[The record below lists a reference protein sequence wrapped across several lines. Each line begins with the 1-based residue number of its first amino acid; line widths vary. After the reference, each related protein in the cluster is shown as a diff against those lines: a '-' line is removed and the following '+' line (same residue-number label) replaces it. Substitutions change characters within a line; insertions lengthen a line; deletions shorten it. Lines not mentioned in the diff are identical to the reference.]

1 MVTLRSQ
8 YKEIAKQQAPTH
20 HRIATHARGKEG
32 SCELTKEERIISTPT
47 SNQDAIIVAYIAI
60 VLANHSNRDKITSNH
75 DMVLLEPGLARDAE
89 LGTLGLRGDDE
100 AIIVVPE
107 DGRVTLGANIESMK
121 APGLSTYPVIQIAPS
136 ESGCWSSRVGHMDGR
151 RLGEYKSPDGSTMTA
166 NGDCITHIK
175 PRCDSGILL
184 NSDCVVGNPSTPDGT
199 DHRDQNCVSRELPKC
214 TEEGYEWSELENNAA
229 RREKLSASTDT
240 VRRTA
245 SVSQAMFLTVE
256 RMVPWKEK
264 TVSARRNQHAL
275 MTHTGMVKIVG
286 HQTSQT
292 VVRVSALRTI
302 LFDLSSPKKTV
313 CLIHYHPKNEWL
325 LAKGRR
331 NCGESRHEAALR
343 EVREETGYQAR
354 LHPVTIYIRAPPMD
368 EQGHMPDEPRCYPDL
383 TEPFMVT
390 IRQFGGDGATGV
402 KIIWW
407 YIAALDEGAVAGSVG
422 KAEEEFT
429 ARFFPLEEA
438 VEKLS
443 FRDDW
448 AVLQKAIALV
458 EGH

>member
-1 MVTLRSQ
+1 MSDFRADGYYDSWSSNLNKASPEKRQGLVHKHRTLYEIIVKKGSEQSTIFINLKRGEGEITRSTSDHADVIATIGDDDLIHWIQ
-8 YKEIAKQQAPTH
+8 GSVNGQRLFMLGKLKVKAKQQAPTH

-121 APGLSTYPVIQIAPS
+121 APGLSTYPMQTGRGMRTLRGNDLLDHYSTGTAVAPS

-214 TEEGYEWSELENNAA
+214 TEEGYEWSELEKQC
-229 RREKLSASTDT
+229 RKKGKTECLDGYREENGQCVSGDVPDCGKNGTLEGKDCIGKKEPTCSDDT
-240 VRRTA
+240 YWDGEDCR
-245 SVSQAMFLTVE
+245 
-256 RMVPWKEK
+256 
-264 TVSARRNQHAL
+264 
-275 MTHTGMVKIVG
+275 
-286 HQTSQT
+286 
-292 VVRVSALRTI
+292 
-302 LFDLSSPKKTV
+302 SPDE
-313 CLIHYHPKNEWL
+313 P
-325 LAKGRR
+325 
-331 NCGESRHEAALR
+331 NCGE
-343 EVREETGYQAR
+343 
-354 LHPVTIYIRAPPMD
+354 
-368 EQGHMPDEPRCYPDL
+368 
-383 TEPFMVT
+383 
-390 IRQFGGDGATGV
+390 
-402 KIIWW
+402 
-407 YIAALDEGAVAGSVG
+407 G
-422 KAEEEFT
+422 K
-429 ARFFPLEEA
+429 RF
-438 VEKLS
+438 K
-443 FRDDW
+443 
-448 AVLQKAIALV
+448 K
-458 EGH
+458 